1 MRATDAIAIAT
12 EWVREQGGETTGYR
26 GAWFT
31 GSVCWMH
38 DDEQLN
44 PSSDVDITII
54 VRADAMPNAK
64 PGKFRHRG
72 ILLEVTLA
80 PDTMLDDQDIALN
93 APIASSI
100 ARNCLIDDPEGILV
114 PWFERVGQTFRRRD
128 TIITRIRTQADT
140 IRQRTGSIDS
150 SAPFHRQILWLFP
163 ATLATSLPILAELG
177 NPTVRKRFLAARHVL
192 DRHGFHDAY
201 ERLLTVYGFDRV
213 TPEEVTT
220 WLGWLTDLYDLA
232 QNTPTTS
239 TWRQDVDRDSRAISI
254 DGTRDLISAGDH
266 REATWWIIATFA
278 RALDV
283 LANATKPVDASLH
296 DHHLRVITS
305 QLGLGDRDALLAA
318 TARLHAFLPELE
330 AVALTIVDHN
340 QDATTADPR
349 EDPHPAKPTPTP

>member
-12 EWVREQGGETTGYR
+12 EWVREQGRETTGYR

-80 PDTMLDDQDIALN
+80 PDTLLDDQDIALN

-100 ARNCLIDDPEGILV
+100 ARNRLIDDPEGILV

-177 NPTVRKRFLAARHVL
+177 NPCRPACPRSSRLPRHLRAPSHGLRLRSRHAGRGNHLA
-192 DRHGFHDAY
+192 
-201 ERLLTVYGFDRV
+201 RLAHRSLR
-213 TPEEVTT
+213 PRAKH
-220 WLGWLTDLYDLA
+220 TDHLDLA
-232 QNTPTTS
+232 PG
-239 TWRQDVDRDSRAISI
+239 RRSR
-254 DGTRDLISAGDH
+254 
-266 REATWWIIATFA
+266 
-278 RALDV
+278 
-283 LANATKPVDASLH
+283 
-296 DHHLRVITS
+296 
-305 QLGLGDRDALLAA
+305 
-318 TARLHAFLPELE
+318 
-330 AVALTIVDHN
+330 
-340 QDATTADPR
+340 
-349 EDPHPAKPTPTP
+349 